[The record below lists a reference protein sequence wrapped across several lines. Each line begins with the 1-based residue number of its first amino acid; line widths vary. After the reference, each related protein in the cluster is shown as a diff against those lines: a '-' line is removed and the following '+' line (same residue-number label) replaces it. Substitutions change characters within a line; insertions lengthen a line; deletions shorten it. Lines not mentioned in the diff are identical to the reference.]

1 MRLRGADSFNKPP
14 SFLKY
19 RQFVAAATKPC
30 LRYMNENRRGCNLL
44 ISHNNEGHF
53 SKGKLKLFAYT
64 DITNYLFLPV
74 VLEAS
79 TKDNGEDP
87 LKHLRII

>member
-30 LRYMNENRRGCNLL
+30 LRYMNENIRGCNLL
-44 ISHNNEGHF
+44 ISHNNEDHF

-64 DITNYLFLPV
+64 DITNYFVFAPCIRGFYQRY
-74 VLEAS
+74 
-79 TKDNGEDP
+79 GEDP